1 MTVKETILRVCAV
14 GVLIT
19 GCLSAN
25 ITITNPNFEL
35 PNQAGGYTYFI
46 ANCSSP
52 CSAVNNGWTYSN
64 TGGSGG
70 AGVTGNANAFT
81 NGNANAPTGVQVL
94 FLQNESSASQ
104 ALTGFQ
110 AGVTYTLSFDLAY
123 RQKYDVG
130 PQQSLNVTLGSQT
143 LFGGLS
149 INNGPAYT
157 PETVNFTATG
167 TQTLTF
173 AGLQT
178 GFDTTDFLDNVS
190 ITSTT
195 PEPGYLGVLFAGI
208 LGLISLKRYR
218 AQAQSR

>member
-1 MTVKETILRVCAV
+1 MKETLLKVCAI
-14 GVLIT
+14 GMLIT

-25 ITITNPNFEL
+25 ITVTNPSFEL
-35 PNQAGGYTYFI
+35 PNQGGGYTYFI
-46 ANCSSP
+46 ADCNST
-52 CSAVNNGWTYSN
+52 CSATDNGWTYSN

-81 NGNANAPTGVQVL
+81 NGNANAPNGAQVL

-104 ALTGFQ
+104 SLTGFQ
-110 AGVTYTLSFDLAY
+110 SGVTYTLSFDLAY
-123 RQKYDVG
+123 RQNYDAG

-143 LFGGLS
+143 LFSGLS
-149 INNGPAYT
+149 INNGPSYT
-157 PETVNFTATG
+157 LETVNFTATG

-190 ITSTT
+190 ITST
-195 PEPGYLGVLFAGI
+195 PEPGYLGLLFAGI